1 MPGRLKNLIEQDQ
14 KILKL
19 IMNVMNILSVIVL
32 TGVFSVAYN
41 AYISK
46 MFMFIWIKTNFDWM
60 LSVMQIKT
68 LAKQVSHCHWFEA
81 KEKNMAE
88 MSHLKPV
95 GRDHKWESTNDCEEY
110 QVKRW
115 PQKVFENSLFFF
127 LQGLM
132 FILEIFSFKTFWH
145 NSLNWRGWQKNV

>member
-32 TGVFSVAYN
+32 TGIFSVAYN

-60 LSVMQIKT
+60 LGH
-68 LAKQVSHCHWFEA
+68 A
-81 KEKNMAE
+81 N
-88 MSHLKPV
+88 
-95 GRDHKWESTNDCEEY
+95 
-110 QVKRW
+110 
-115 PQKVFENSLFFF
+115 
-127 LQGLM
+127 
-132 FILEIFSFKTFWH
+132 
-145 NSLNWRGWQKNV
+145 

>member
-32 TGVFSVAYN
+32 TGIFSVAYN

-68 LAKQVSHCHWFEA
+68 LAEQVSHYHWFEA
-81 KEKNMAE
+81 K
-88 MSHLKPV
+88 
-95 GRDHKWESTNDCEEY
+95 
-110 QVKRW
+110 
-115 PQKVFENSLFFF
+115 
-127 LQGLM
+127 
-132 FILEIFSFKTFWH
+132 
-145 NSLNWRGWQKNV
+145 

>member
-1 MPGRLKNLIEQDQ
+1 MQNWESKQKYTLDLRPTSELKKSHKIHQLKRFKKEETLPKEWDRCQKYSFCFSSIDFLTSARQVEELIEQDQ

-32 TGVFSVAYN
+32 TGIFSVAYN

-68 LAKQVSHCHWFEA
+68 LAEQVSHCHWFEA
-81 KEKNMAE
+81 QIEK
-88 MSHLKPV
+88 H
-95 GRDHKWESTNDCEEY
+95 GRNVS
-110 QVKRW
+110 
-115 PQKVFENSLFFF
+115 FEAS
-127 LQGLM
+127 
-132 FILEIFSFKTFWH
+132 
-145 NSLNWRGWQKNV
+145 R